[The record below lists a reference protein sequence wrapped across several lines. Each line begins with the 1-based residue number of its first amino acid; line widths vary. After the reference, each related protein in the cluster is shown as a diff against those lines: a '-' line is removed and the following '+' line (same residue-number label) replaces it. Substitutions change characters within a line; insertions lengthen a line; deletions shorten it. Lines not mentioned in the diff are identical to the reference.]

1 MLVSWSTNFLLLITW
16 TQLDL
21 SYKSPS
27 SRTANL
33 DPPRPP
39 ETVEVGVKWLELGPL
54 LIIDGLHGPEEV
66 TPGPEDP
73 QHLRHSVGVDGIASE
88 APGSDDHVVGLLPE
102 SGGEKTV
109 NITADEVPVKP
120 ESLKSPQG
128 GKVPVQSV
136 NIAVTCR
143 AESAC
148 KSGVSRLP
156 PVCSRAERIPEPAAT
171 SRISEDRGTPRW
183 KNSSATFSTLLISPG
198 LRDLGTRFSHLTTRG
213 QQLTWRRPSGAGAD
227 PEPRMHWARSWLE
240 SVNKSLVSC
249 YVTVTGTY
257 FSGSA
262 FQLINMIFSTMNK
275 DLRSAVC
282 TFKVLLAWRWRGDVT
297 DWD

>member
-33 DPPRPP
+33 DLPRPP
-39 ETVEVGVKWLELGPL
+39 ETVEVCVKWLELGPL
-54 LIIDGLHGPEEV
+54 LLIDGLHGPEEV

-73 QHLRHSVGVDGIASE
+73 QHLRNSVGVDGVASE
-88 APGSDDHVVGLLPE
+88 APGSDDHVVCLLPE
-102 SGGEKTV
+102 SGGEKPV
-109 NITADEVPVKP
+109 NITTDEVPVKP
-120 ESLKSPQG
+120 EGLESPQG

-148 KSGVSRLP
+148 KSGVSRSP

-198 LRDLGTRFSHLTTRG
+198 LRDLGTRSFSNSRPTTYLASSLR
-213 QQLTWRRPSGAGAD
+213 S
-227 PEPRMHWARSWLE
+227 RSWSWTSYALSE
-240 SVNKSLVSC
+240 VMIWICKQISGQLLCNC
-249 YVTVTGTY
+249 YWD
-257 FSGSA
+257 
-262 FQLINMIFSTMNK
+262 IFLWLSFPTH
-275 DLRSAVC
+275 
-282 TFKVLLAWRWRGDVT
+282 
-297 DWD
+297 